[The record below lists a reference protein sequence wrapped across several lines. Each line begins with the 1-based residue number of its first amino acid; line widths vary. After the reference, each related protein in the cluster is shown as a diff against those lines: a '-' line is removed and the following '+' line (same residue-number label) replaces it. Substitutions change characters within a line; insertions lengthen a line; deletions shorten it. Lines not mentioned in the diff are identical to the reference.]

1 MTRPPLILLLLP
13 LAACTT
19 GPDYV
24 APTTGALGIPHSY
37 QSNAVGTPA
46 PQQLAT
52 WWSRFD
58 DPVLDSIVAAVIDGN
73 LDLEQALARLRQARE
88 AAVRATAGRYPN
100 VSASAS
106 AGESLDRFGDSRTS
120 FSLDADASRS
130 DDHTSETQVPI

>member
-58 DPVLDSIVAAVIDGN
+58 DRSEERRVGKECVSTCRSRWSPYHSKKKNTNNHFHFVVNFYSSSLLTN
-73 LDLEQALARLRQARE
+73 LYQ
-88 AAVRATAGRYPN
+88 
-100 VSASAS
+100 
-106 AGESLDRFGDSRTS
+106 
-120 FSLDADASRS
+120 
-130 DDHTSETQVPI
+130 I

>member
-58 DPVLDSIVAAVIDGN
+58 DPVLDSIVAAVIDG
-73 LDLEQALARLRQARE
+73 
-88 AAVRATAGRYPN
+88 
-100 VSASAS
+100 
-106 AGESLDRFGDSRTS
+106 
-120 FSLDADASRS
+120 RS
-130 DDHTSETQVPI
+130 EEHTSELQSLLRISYAVCCLKKKK